1 MSSLSGTTE
10 THNTMADGVAPA
22 QLIDFINLPQK
33 DMLFH
38 SFNPSA
44 ENIPGSVMKLAVLEL
59 VYTRG
64 WEDGLMYVFTTK
76 TQKVFLELLAQNGV
90 GKSYSRTCGI
100 L

>member
-1 MSSLSGTTE
+1 
-10 THNTMADGVAPA
+10 
-22 QLIDFINLPQK
+22 
-33 DMLFH
+33 
-38 SFNPSA
+38 
-44 ENIPGSVMKLAVLEL
+44 MKLAVLEL

-90 GKSYSRTCGI
+90 GKSYSRTCGV